1 MDVYVQQEQCIIIKF
16 LVMWGVS
23 GAEIHCRLLS
33 VFKSKT
39 LSCSRVFEW
48 CTHFRSG
55 HQSVSDDDRAGAPH
69 SAVMAVNYLCLCIFG
84 LSGRY
89 SSRLCAFW
97 IYSECRLLQYI
108 TVKPVRL
115 PAVTNLVTSDWC
127 VIIDQICYGKTLY
140 CSTIMLHHKRLVKQ

>member
-1 MDVYVQQEQCIIIKF
+1 MDVDVQQQQCILIKF
-16 LVMWGVS
+16 LVTEGVS
-23 GAEIHCRLLS
+23 GAEIHCRLLA
-33 VFKSKT
+33 VFKSEI
-39 LSCSRVFEW
+39 LLRSRVFEW
-48 CTHFRSG
+48 CACICSG

-69 SAVMAVNYLCLCIFG
+69 SAVTAVNYLCLCIFG

-115 PAVTNLVTSDWC
+115 PAVTNLVTSD
-127 VIIDQICYGKTLY
+127 
-140 CSTIMLHHKRLVKQ
+140 